1 MSWLFFWSHS
11 PATKGLAPISAGGP
25 QDPVPVLW
33 PLSVPTGGPPWHETV
48 KGFEHNSW
56 QKVRLKIEM
65 LRPWVNHILTLF
77 FFSFFSEF
85 FSLLSLIYHVLH
97 SLSFL
102 QSCLVLCI
110 FSAGWSHCDQLK
122 FVFPQQ
128 LLWAKG
134 GNEDVTL
141 DLGLIHLIN
150 QLVNLGQVCL
160 CLRAS
165 FTSAGKWESCLYQVG
180 VLLLQMLANSCQ
192 TECTGSHKLKGWGFP
207 F

>member
-97 SLSFL
+97 SVLPSLLSCVVYFFCRL
-102 QSCLVLCI
+102 
-110 FSAGWSHCDQLK
+110 
-122 FVFPQQ
+122 
-128 LLWAKG
+128 
-134 GNEDVTL
+134 VTL
-141 DLGLIHLIN
+141 WSVEI
-150 QLVNLGQVCL
+150 CL
-160 CLRAS
+160 PPAAS
-165 FTSAGKWESCLYQVG
+165 LSKKGKWRCDSRSWLDSLDKSTCELGASLLMSQSLLYLGWKMGILSVSG
-180 VLLLQMLANSCQ
+180 RGPSVANVS
-192 TECTGSHKLKGWGFP
+192 KLMPNRMYWLP
-207 F
+207 